1 MNKIKLIILREY
13 LTRVKKK
20 SFLIITILGP
30 LLFAGLMIVP
40 AWMALQNTDI
50 QNIEV
55 IDNNGLFVNNLE
67 NTETINFYYSDKDIQ
82 EAKEGVYESHYTA
95 ILYIPKDF
103 SKHEITLYYKKQP
116 GALTLKHI
124 ETNIENVVE
133 NNRLQ
138 KLYNISLA
146 DLQSI
151 KPDIKIKT
159 VYRDE
164 KGNEETKENTV
175 NMVLGYAGAILI
187 YMFIFMY
194 GVQVMRGVIEEK
206 TNRIVEV
213 IISSVKPFELMMG
226 KIIGIALVG
235 LTQFTLWVVLTAGIA
250 VFGQGLIM
258 SKVNQMQSVE
268 QMVSQSANSAVS
280 DANLNKQMQVKKV
293 MEVIR
298 NIPFTRII
306 LTFLF
311 YFIFGYLMYAALF
324 AAVGSA
330 VDSEADTQQFIM
342 PITIPL
348 VLSIV
353 MAQFIIMNPESNLA
367 FWMSIFPLTSPIVM
381 MIRVPFGVEWWELAL
396 SMLLLIGGFIAT
408 TWLAGKIYRTGILMY
423 GKKVTYKELWKWLKF

>member
-13 LTRVKKK
+13 LTRVTKK
-20 SFLIITILGP
+20 SFILITILGP
-30 LLFAGLMIVP
+30 LLFAGLMIIP
-40 AWMALQNTDI
+40 AWLALNNTDV
-50 QNIEV
+50 QNIQV
-55 IDNNGLFVNNLE
+55 IDRNGLFAGKLE
-67 NTETINFYYSDKDIQ
+67 NTETINFYYSDEDLQ
-82 EAKEGVYESHYTA
+82 QAKKNFYESSYTT

-103 SKHEITLYYKKQP
+103 NTSDITLFYKKQP
-116 GALTLKHI
+116 GALTIKHI
-124 ETNIENVVE
+124 ESSLENIIEE
-133 NNRLQ
+133 NRLQ
-138 KLYNISLA
+138 KLYNISLN
-146 DLQSI
+146 DLNSI
-151 KPDIKIKT
+151 KPDIRIKT

-164 KGNEETKENTV
+164 QGNEETKENTV
-175 NMVLGYAGAILI
+175 NMVLGYIGAILI

-235 LTQFTLWVVLTAGIA
+235 LTQFALWVVLTGGISA
-250 VFGQGLIM
+250 IGQGMLMAKINPSEM
-258 SKVNQMQSVE
+258 MEQTVSVDKT
-268 QMVSQSANSAVS
+268 
-280 DANLNKQMQVKKV
+280 DANANKQLQVQQV
-293 MEVIR
+293 LQTVR
-298 NIPFTRII
+298 NIPFVRII
-306 LTFLF
+306 FTFLF

-348 VLSIV
+348 ILSIV
-353 MAQFIIMNPESNLA
+353 LAQFIIVNPDSQAA
-367 FWMSIFPLTSPIVM
+367 FWLSIFPLTSPVIM

-396 SMLLLIGGFIAT
+396 SMLLLIGGFVAT

-423 GKKVTYKELWKWLKF
+423 GKKVTYKELWKWLRFKN

>member
-1 MNKIKLIILREY
+1 MHKIKLIILREY

-30 LLFAGLMIVP
+30 LLFAGIMIVP
-40 AWMALQNTDI
+40 AWLALKSTDV
-50 QNIEV
+50 QNIQV
-55 IDNNGLFVNNLE
+55 IDENGLFINNLE
-67 NTETINFYYSDKDIQ
+67 NTETINFYYSDKELQ
-82 EAKEGVYESHYTA
+82 EAKDDFYNSNYTA

-103 SKHEITLYYKKQP
+103 LEHQITLYYKKQP
-116 GALTLKHI
+116 GTLTLKHI
-124 ETNIENVVE
+124 ETSLENIVE
-133 NNRLQ
+133 DNRLQ

-151 KPDIKIKT
+151 KPDLSVKT
-159 VYRDE
+159 VHRDE

-175 NMVLGYAGAILI
+175 NMILGYAGAILI

-235 LTQFTLWVVLTAGIA
+235 LTQFTLWVILTAGIS
-250 VFGQGLIM
+250 FIGQGLIM
-258 SKVNQMQSVE
+258 AKINNMQTVE
-268 QMVSQSANSAVS
+268 QTMPGKITDTAVN
-280 DANLNKQMQVKKV
+280 ANLNKQMQVQKV
-293 MEVIR
+293 MQIIQ

-306 LTFLF
+306 LSFLF

-348 VLSIV
+348 VLSVV

-381 MIRVPFGVEWWELAL
+381 MIRVPFGVEWWELLL
-396 SMLLLIGGFIAT
+396 SMVLLIGGFIAT